1 MDSPAPVRRTQEER
15 RETTIRK
22 LLSAATDALVDDGYA
37 AASVQN
43 VCARAE
49 LSQGALFR
57 HFPTREAL
65 MVAVGED
72 VGRQMLARYKR
83 DFEALRDK
91 EEPLVLAIRLVRE
104 RVRSRLNQA
113 WYELA
118 VAARTSASLRKSL
131 KPVAERYD
139 EEISALA
146 VELLPDLAAAMG
158 DRFPALVSTIVAV
171 FDGESL
177 HRFMIRK
184 PAIEEQ
190 RVELLVAMAGMLS
203 ARPRAR
209 AT

>member
-1 MDSPAPVRRTQEER
+1 MGSAAPARRTQEER
-15 RETTIRK
+15 REATIRK
-22 LLSAATDALVDDGYA
+22 LLDAATAALVDDGYA

-43 VCARAE
+43 VCARAD

-91 EEPLVLAIRLVRE
+91 EEPLVLAIRLLRE

-131 KPVAERYD
+131 KPAAERYQ
-139 EEISALA
+139 EEICAIA

-158 DRFPALVSTIVAV
+158 DRFPALVSTIIAV

-177 HRFMIRK
+177 HRFMISK
-184 PAIEEQ
+184 PAIEDQ
-190 RVELLVAMAGMLS
+190 RIELLAAMVGMLG
-203 ARPRAR
+203 ARPRR
-209 AT
+209 AK

>member
-1 MDSPAPVRRTQEER
+1 MAAPARRTQEER

-22 LLSAATDALVDDGYA
+22 LLDAATDALVDDGYA

-65 MVAVGED
+65 MVAVGDD
-72 VGRQMLARYKR
+72 VGRQMLGRYKR
-83 DFEALRDK
+83 DFEVLRDK
-91 EEPLVLAIRLVRE
+91 EEPLVLAIRLLRE

-131 KPVAERYD
+131 KPVAERYH
-139 EEISALA
+139 EEICTLA
-146 VELLPDLAAAMG
+146 VELLPDLAVAMG
-158 DRFPALVSTIVAV
+158 DRFPMLVSTIIAV

-184 PAIEEQ
+184 PAIEDQ
-190 RVELLVAMAGMLS
+190 RVELLAEMVGMLG

-209 AT
+209 AK